1 MMSDDSYYL
10 ISQVV
15 EQLRGEFPDI
25 SVSKIR
31 YFDKRGLLD
40 LPRSQSGY
48 RRFRQEDIDQ
58 LRWMLHQQN
67 HNFLPLK
74 VIKERLSSGQWKQD
88 MEAIGQ
94 PATRSAAPSSSPA
107 RSGTQSETQ
116 PEAQSEAARPESA
129 RSAARLKAVS
139 GGSGSAELTRAEFIQ
154 QSGLRESELRQLQQH
169 KLFSSKKTFD
179 QHDLE
184 VARLSRELLPLGLEP
199 RHLRTY
205 ALAAERQADLA
216 ERLARTL
223 LVDSDSQKR
232 REGVEQL
239 HAIAVLGSDM
249 QRVILARLLEE
260 TESGK

>member
-1 MMSDDSYYL
+1 MMADDSYYL

-94 PATRSAAPSSSPA
+94 PAAQSAAPPSSPA
-107 RSGTQSETQ
+107 QS
-116 PEAQSEAARPESA
+116 EAQSEPQSK
-129 RSAARLKAVS
+129 ARLEAGS
-139 GGSGSAELTRAEFIQ
+139 GGGGSAELTRAEFIQ

>member
-1 MMSDDSYYL
+1 MMAEDSYFL

-67 HNFLPLK
+67 RNFLPLK

-88 MEAIGQ
+88 MEDIGQ
-94 PATRSAAPSSSPA
+94 PVPEARSAAPPSPPA
-107 RSGTQSETQ
+107 RLEATVGSRSGTE
-116 PEAQSEAARPESA
+116 
-129 RSAARLKAVS
+129 
-139 GGSGSAELTRAEFIQ
+139 ELTRAEFIQ
-154 QSGLRESELRQLQQH
+154 KSGLRESELRQLQQH

-232 REGVEQL
+232 REGLEQL

-260 TESGK
+260 TEAGKRI

>member
-1 MMSDDSYYL
+1 MMADDSYYL

-94 PATRSAAPSSSPA
+94 PAARSAAPSSSPA
-107 RSGTQSETQ
+107 RSETQSETHSATQ
-116 PEAQSEAARPESA
+116 PEARSETRSES
-129 RSAARLKAVS
+129 RLKAVS
-139 GGSGSAELTRAEFIQ
+139 GGGSAELTRAEFIQ

>member
-1 MMSDDSYYL
+1 MMADDSYYL

-67 HNFLPLK
+67 RNFLPLK

-94 PATRSAAPSSSPA
+94 PAAQSAAPPSSPA
-107 RSGTQSETQ
+107 QS
-116 PEAQSEAARPESA
+116 EAQSEPQSK
-129 RSAARLKAVS
+129 ARLEAGS
-139 GGSGSAELTRAEFIQ
+139 GGGGSAELTRAEFIQ

>member
-1 MMSDDSYYL
+1 MMADDSYYL

-67 HNFLPLK
+67 RNFLPLK

-94 PATRSAAPSSSPA
+94 PESHSAAPPSSPA
-107 RSGTQSETQ
+107 RS
-116 PEAQSEAARPESA
+116 EAQSK
-129 RSAARLKAVS
+129 ARLEAGS
-139 GGSGSAELTRAEFIQ
+139 GGGSAELTRAEFIQ

>member
-1 MMSDDSYYL
+1 MMADDSYYL

-67 HNFLPLK
+67 RNFLPLK

-94 PATRSAAPSSSPA
+94 PESHTAAPSSSPA
-107 RSGTQSETQ
+107 RS
-116 PEAQSEAARPESA
+116 EAQSEARTESQ
-129 RSAARLKAVS
+129 SKSRLEAGS
-139 GGSGSAELTRAEFIQ
+139 GGGSAELTRAEFIQ

>member
-1 MMSDDSYYL
+1 
-10 ISQVV
+10 
-15 EQLRGEFPDI
+15 
-25 SVSKIR
+25 
-31 YFDKRGLLD
+31 
-40 LPRSQSGY
+40 
-48 RRFRQEDIDQ
+48 
-58 LRWMLHQQN
+58 
-67 HNFLPLK
+67 
-74 VIKERLSSGQWKQD
+74 

-94 PATRSAAPSSSPA
+94 PEAHGAAPSSSPA
-107 RSGTQSETQ
+107 RSEARSETQSE
-116 PEAQSEAARPESA
+116 ARTES
-129 RSAARLKAVS
+129 RLKAGS
-139 GGSGSAELTRAEFIQ
+139 GGGGSAELTRAEFIQ

>member
-48 RRFRQEDIDQ
+48 RRFRQEDIDR

-94 PATRSAAPSSSPA
+94 PEAQSADPPSSPA
-107 RSGTQSETQ
+107 RSGTQSETHS
-116 PEAQSEAARPESA
+116 ATQSEARTESW
-129 RSAARLKAVS
+129 LKAVS
-139 GGSGSAELTRAEFIQ
+139 GGGGSAELTRAEFIQ

>member
-1 MMSDDSYYL
+1 MMADDSYYL

-94 PATRSAAPSSSPA
+94 PEAQSAAPPSSPA
-107 RSGTQSETQ
+107 RS
-116 PEAQSEAARPESA
+116 EAQSEARTESQ
-129 RSAARLKAVS
+129 SKARLEAGS
-139 GGSGSAELTRAEFIQ
+139 GGGSAELTRAEFIQ

>member
-1 MMSDDSYYL
+1 MMADDSYYL

-67 HNFLPLK
+67 RNFLPLK

-94 PATRSAAPSSSPA
+94 PETQSAAPPSSPA
-107 RSGTQSETQ
+107 RS
-116 PEAQSEAARPESA
+116 EAQSEARTESQ
-129 RSAARLKAVS
+129 SKARLKAGS
-139 GGSGSAELTRAEFIQ
+139 GGGSAELTRAEFIQ

>member
-94 PATRSAAPSSSPA
+94 PEAHSAAPSSSPA
-107 RSGTQSETQ
+107 RSGTQSETHS
-116 PEAQSEAARPESA
+116 ATQSEARTES
-129 RSAARLKAVS
+129 RLKAVS

>member
-1 MMSDDSYYL
+1 MMADDSYYL

-67 HNFLPLK
+67 RNFLPLK

-94 PATRSAAPSSSPA
+94 PEAHTAAPPSSSP
-107 RSGTQSETQ
+107 R
-116 PEAQSEAARPESA
+116 SEARTESQ
-129 RSAARLKAVS
+129 SKARLEAGS
-139 GGSGSAELTRAEFIQ
+139 GGGGSAELTRAEFIQ

>member
-1 MMSDDSYYL
+1 MMADDSYYL

-67 HNFLPLK
+67 RNFLPLK

-94 PATRSAAPSSSPA
+94 PEAHTAAPPSSPP
-107 RSGTQSETQ
+107 R
-116 PEAQSEAARPESA
+116 SEARTEPQSK
-129 RSAARLKAVS
+129 ARLEAGS
-139 GGSGSAELTRAEFIQ
+139 GGGGSAELTRAEFIQ

>member
-1 MMSDDSYYL
+1 MMADDSYYL

-94 PATRSAAPSSSPA
+94 PESHTAAPSSSPA
-107 RSGTQSETQ
+107 RS
-116 PEAQSEAARPESA
+116 EAQSEARTESQ
-129 RSAARLKAVS
+129 SKARLEAVS
-139 GGSGSAELTRAEFIQ
+139 GGGSAELTRAEFIQ

>member
-1 MMSDDSYYL
+1 MMADDSYYL

-67 HNFLPLK
+67 RNFLPLK

-94 PATRSAAPSSSPA
+94 PEAHTDAPSSSPA
-107 RSGTQSETQ
+107 RS
-116 PEAQSEAARPESA
+116 EAQSEARTESQ
-129 RSAARLKAVS
+129 SKARLEAGS
-139 GGSGSAELTRAEFIQ
+139 GGGSAELTRAEFIQ

>member
-1 MMSDDSYYL
+1 MMADDSYYL

-67 HNFLPLK
+67 RNFLPLK

-94 PATRSAAPSSSPA
+94 PESHSAAPPSSSA
-107 RSGTQSETQ
+107 RSATQSETRS
-116 PEAQSEAARPESA
+116 ETQSEA
-129 RSAARLKAVS
+129 RSEARLEAVS
-139 GGSGSAELTRAEFIQ
+139 GGGSAELTRAEFIQ

>member
-94 PATRSAAPSSSPA
+94 PAARSAAPSSSPA
-107 RSGTQSETQ
+107 RSGTHSATQ
-116 PEAQSEAARPESA
+116 PEARSETRSES
-129 RSAARLKAVS
+129 RLKAVS
-139 GGSGSAELTRAEFIQ
+139 GGGSAELTRAEFIQ

-232 REGVEQL
+232 KEGVEQL

>member
-1 MMSDDSYYL
+1 MMADDSYYL

-94 PATRSAAPSSSPA
+94 PESHTAAPSSSPA
-107 RSGTQSETQ
+107 RSATQSETRS
-116 PEAQSEAARPESA
+116 ETQSEA
-129 RSAARLKAVS
+129 RSAARLEAVS
-139 GGSGSAELTRAEFIQ
+139 GGGSAELTRAEFIQ

>member
-1 MMSDDSYYL
+1 MMADDSYYL

-94 PATRSAAPSSSPA
+94 PESHTAAPSSSPA
-107 RSGTQSETQ
+107 RS
-116 PEAQSEAARPESA
+116 EAQSESQTESQ
-129 RSAARLKAVS
+129 SKARLEAGS
-139 GGSGSAELTRAEFIQ
+139 GGGGSAELTRAEFIQ

>member
-1 MMSDDSYYL
+1 MMADDSYYL

-67 HNFLPLK
+67 RNFLPLK

-94 PATRSAAPSSSPA
+94 PESQSAAPPSSPA
-107 RSGTQSETQ
+107 RSETQ
-116 PEAQSEAARPESA
+116 PEARTESRLEAG
-129 RSAARLKAVS
+129 S
-139 GGSGSAELTRAEFIQ
+139 GGGGSAELTRAEFIQ

>member
-1 MMSDDSYYL
+1 MMADDSYYL

-48 RRFRQEDIDQ
+48 RRFQQEDIDQ

-67 HNFLPLK
+67 RNFLPLK

-94 PATRSAAPSSSPA
+94 PESHTAAPPSSST
-107 RSGTQSETQ
+107 RS
-116 PEAQSEAARPESA
+116 EAQSEA
-129 RSAARLKAVS
+129 RLEAGS
-139 GGSGSAELTRAEFIQ
+139 GGGSAELTRAEFIQ

>member
-1 MMSDDSYYL
+1 MMAEDSYFL

-40 LPRSQSGY
+40 LPRSKSGY

-67 HNFLPLK
+67 RNFLPLK

-88 MEAIGQ
+88 MEAIDQ
-94 PATRSAAPSSSPA
+94 HVPEVHRVAPPSPPA
-107 RSGTQSETQ
+107 RL
-116 PEAQSEAARPESA
+116 EAQA
-129 RSAARLKAVS
+129 
-139 GGSGSAELTRAEFIQ
+139 GGRGSSAELTRAEFIQ
-154 QSGLRESELRQLQQH
+154 KSGLRESELRQLQQH

-232 REGVEQL
+232 REGLEQL

-249 QRVILARLLEE
+249 QKVILARLLEE
-260 TESGK
+260 TEAGKRI

>member
-1 MMSDDSYYL
+1 MMADDSYYL

-94 PATRSAAPSSSPA
+94 PEAQSAAPPSSPA
-107 RSGTQSETQ
+107 RS
-116 PEAQSEAARPESA
+116 EAQSESQTESQ
-129 RSAARLKAVS
+129 SKARLEAGS
-139 GGSGSAELTRAEFIQ
+139 GGGGSAELTRAEFIQ

>member
-1 MMSDDSYYL
+1 MMADDSYYL

-67 HNFLPLK
+67 RNFLPLK

-94 PATRSAAPSSSPA
+94 PEAHTAAPPSSPA
-107 RSGTQSETQ
+107 RSATQSETRS
-116 PEAQSEAARPESA
+116 ETQSEA
-129 RSAARLKAVS
+129 RSAARLEAVS
-139 GGSGSAELTRAEFIQ
+139 GGGSAELTRAEFIQ

>member
-1 MMSDDSYYL
+1 MMADDSYYL

-94 PATRSAAPSSSPA
+94 PEAQSAAPSSSPA
-107 RSGTQSETQ
+107 RS
-116 PEAQSEAARPESA
+116 EAQSEA
-129 RSAARLKAVS
+129 RLEAGS
-139 GGSGSAELTRAEFIQ
+139 GGGSAELTRAEFIQ

>member
-1 MMSDDSYYL
+1 MMADDSYYL

-94 PATRSAAPSSSPA
+94 PESHTAAPSSSPA
-107 RSGTQSETQ
+107 RS
-116 PEAQSEAARPESA
+116 EAQSESQTESQ
-129 RSAARLKAVS
+129 SKARLEAGS
-139 GGSGSAELTRAEFIQ
+139 GGGSAELTRAEFIQ

>member
-1 MMSDDSYYL
+1 MMADDSYYL

-67 HNFLPLK
+67 RNFLPLK

-94 PATRSAAPSSSPA
+94 PEAHTAAPPSSPP
-107 RSGTQSETQ
+107 R
-116 PEAQSEAARPESA
+116 SEARTESQ
-129 RSAARLKAVS
+129 SKARLEAGS
-139 GGSGSAELTRAEFIQ
+139 DGGGSAELTRAEFIQ